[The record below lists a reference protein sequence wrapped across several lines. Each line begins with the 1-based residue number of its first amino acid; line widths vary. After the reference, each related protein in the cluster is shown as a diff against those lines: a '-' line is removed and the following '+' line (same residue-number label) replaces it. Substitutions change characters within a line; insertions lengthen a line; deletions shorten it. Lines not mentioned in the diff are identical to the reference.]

1 MNGTPLL
8 RDQVRKP
15 EWDGMVRRISA
26 CFHLVYVFFSLA
38 APHGLQ
44 NIADQG
50 SNLSSLL
57 WKHSLRHW
65 TTREVPICLVLKQAS
80 REEGKV
86 GSLRERMYSQLGQ
99 GLLASHLYPTDLFP
113 RASHVP
119 GIGEAEKRDLGPT
132 PAPLGAQSSGEAQD
146 NIQLPFFVV
155 S

>member
-1 MNGTPLL
+1 MG
-8 RDQVRKP
+8 
-15 EWDGMVRRISA
+15 WDGEE
-26 CFHLVYVFFSLA
+26 
-38 APHGLQ
+38 
-44 NIADQG
+44 NICL
-50 SNLSSLL
+50 LSSRLCIFFFGRTSRL
-57 WKHSLRHW
+57 AEHRRPGIEPELPAVKHSLRHW